1 MFAYV
6 ADILWHNLI
15 IIYLFFIEIYLLAL
29 LILKIL
35 CVRLKTTTVTMNILI
50 KFCLSDSSF
59 LSNLLTFLTLFR
71 EWRERV
77 VDLKEMIGSRIQ
89 ELRNKKGITQD
100 QLSEKAGISSKYLS
114 SIERGKENPTLN
126 TILKLARSLEARPD
140 EIFVHLEIEDP
151 AKRKSMILEILDD
164 ADEDQ
169 LKLAYKVLSVMIS

>member
-1 MFAYV
+1 M
-6 ADILWHNLI
+6 
-15 IIYLFFIEIYLLAL
+15 
-29 LILKIL
+29 
-35 CVRLKTTTVTMNILI
+35 
-50 KFCLSDSSF
+50 
-59 LSNLLTFLTLFR
+59 
-71 EWRERV
+71 
-77 VDLKEMIGSRIQ
+77 DLKEMIGSRIQ
-89 ELRNKKGITQD
+89 EIRNKKGITQD